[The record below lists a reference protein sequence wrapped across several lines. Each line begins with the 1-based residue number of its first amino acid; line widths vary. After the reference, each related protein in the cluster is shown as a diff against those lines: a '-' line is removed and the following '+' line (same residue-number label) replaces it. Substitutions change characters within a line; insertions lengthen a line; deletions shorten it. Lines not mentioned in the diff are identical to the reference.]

1 MPTDTLDLEPVSN
14 ISREELEAELEQF
27 SVEKEDDGSGSL
39 MDQPFNPAD
48 INIKRDTLNLD
59 NLIKRL
65 RNNEIDLAPEFQR
78 SMNLWENDKQS
89 QLIESILIRFPLP
102 AFYFDGTD
110 DDRWLV
116 VDGLQRISTINN
128 FVVEKTLRLTG
139 LEFLTKL
146 QGKGFDDLPRPY
158 QRQIEEASI
167 IAYIINPGTPPEVKF
182 NIFKRINTGGLI
194 LTPQEIRHALN
205 QGAPAQFVKKLA
217 DLPEFKS
224 ATQGVVKTTRM
235 EDRDFVTR
243 FLAFY
248 LTKPEDY
255 KPDLDTF
262 LNTAMG
268 SLVPLFKDVDKA
280 KQIEADF
287 TAAMVL
293 AKELFDRYAFRKLY
307 NLRDR
312 RKPIS
317 KAVFDVW
324 SVSLAKLT
332 PAEREVLRSRKEQV
346 VSAFM
351 ELMKTDERFEA
362 SVSTST
368 SNKDKVVYRFSTI
381 HQLIQSIVT
390 GL

>member
-1 MPTDTLDLEPVSN
+1 MSFKATDREHINAP
-14 ISREELEAELEQF
+14 SREELEAELAQF
-27 SVEKEDDGSGSL
+27 SVEKEDDGTGSL
-39 MDQPFNPAD
+39 MNQPFNPAD

-65 RNNEIDLAPEFQR
+65 RNDEIDLAPEFQR

-116 VDGLQRISTINN
+116 VDGLQRISTIYN
-128 FVVEKTLRLTG
+128 FVVKKTLHLTG
-139 LEFLTKL
+139 LEFLNKL
-146 QGKGFDDLPRPY
+146 EGKGFDDLPRPY

-205 QGAPAQFVKKLA
+205 QGQPAKFVKRLA
-217 DLPEFKS
+217 DLPAFKT
-224 ATQGVVKTTRM
+224 ATQGVVSTSRM

-248 LTKPEDY
+248 LDNPEDY

-262 LNTAMG
+262 LNAAMG
-268 SLVPLFKDVDKA
+268 SLRVLPERKA
-280 KQIEADF
+280 NQIEADF
-287 TAAMVL
+287 TAAMIL
-293 AKELFDRYAFRKLY
+293 AHQIFGHYAFRKLY
-307 NLRDR
+307 SMQDR

-332 PAEREVLRSRKEQV
+332 QAEREILKSRKTAV

-351 ELMKTDERFEA
+351 RLMNTDTRFEA

-368 SNKDKVVYRFSTI
+368 SNKDKVVYRFKAI
-381 HQLIQSIVT
+381 QQLIQSIIT
-390 GL
+390 SP

>member
-1 MPTDTLDLEPVSN
+1 MSQTVLNTGGTPIP
-14 ISREELEAELEQF
+14 SREELEAELAQF
-27 SVEKEDDGSGSL
+27 SVEKEDDGTGSL

-65 RNNEIDLAPEFQR
+65 RNDEIDLAPEFQR

-102 AFYFDGTD
+102 AFYFDGTN

-116 VDGLQRISTINN
+116 VDGLQRISTIYN
-128 FVVEKTLRLTG
+128 FVVKKTLRLTG
-139 LEFLTKL
+139 LEFLNKL
-146 QGKGFDDLPRPY
+146 EGKSFDDLPRPY

-205 QGAPAQFVKKLA
+205 QGPPAQFVKKLA
-217 DLPEFKS
+217 DLQAFKT
-224 ATQGVVKTTRM
+224 ATQGVVSPLRM

-248 LTKPEDY
+248 LNKPEDY

-262 LNTAMG
+262 LNAAMG
-268 SLVPLFKDVDKA
+268 SLHVLTESKKA
-280 KQIEADF
+280 QIEADF
-287 TAAMVL
+287 TGAMIL
-293 AKELFDRYAFRKLY
+293 AHQIFDHYAFRKLY
-307 NLRDR
+307 SMYER

-332 PAEREVLRSRKEQV
+332 QAERETLKSRQGKV
-346 VSAFM
+346 VTAFM
-351 ELMKTDERFEA
+351 KLMNTDNRFEA

-368 SNKDKVVYRFSTI
+368 SNKDKVVYRFRSVQ
-381 HQLIQSIVT
+381 QLIQSILT
-390 GL
+390 SP